1 MSRKK
6 IARILLVLAVF
17 ASLTLTELTPLSMV
31 QDASAVTQAD
41 IDKLKDELSGM
52 NSEKSQL
59 EKELKSIQND
69 KSAALAQKENID
81 KQINLLQSEIKGVE
95 SLISE
100 YESLITQ
107 TEQEIREN
115 EEEEARQYKKVLHA
129 RARHG
134 GARDGVVLVGAV
146 RLGELFR
153 LAERHGLHQRDHG
166 QRPEGHRRSACPARA
181 DRAEEGL
188 ARDLPCRAAERQG
201 DARCQKKSELN
212 TQRAEAEKVLA
223 ELKANEAQYKQV
235 LSEKDAAMERQQ
247 AEIVRLS
254 RELAEKNGNTTVTY
268 GGYIWPCSSK
278 YVTSPLGARY
288 TGIAGASTNHAGI
301 DIGRVGYTTQAV
313 AAKAG
318 TVIISA
324 YNKYRGNYVVVSH
337 GSGNT
342 TTYQHLSSRSVS
354 VGTYVAQGQVVGF
367 DAVLRIARR
376 GNACCTFGQARSK
389 IPAKAP
395 CELCR
400 VSQGLSICGRYLR
413 AVVSCRRPK
422 SRCRHGKGGGDH
434 PPRDGAA
441 RPLRRSGARIAL
453 CAPSQ
458 SAALEAA
465 ARELSKDVR
474 YLHSARRMASAF
486 ARTRCAGT
494 AARSPYQTDE
504 DADERRFRR
513 SPPICLVLP
522 GERCGF
528 VAYGRKNRRCSDDL
542 NEDQLICANQ
552 ARRAVFWVKDVK
564 MPPDGENANLP

>member
-17 ASLTLTELTPLSMV
+17 ASLTLTELTPLSLV

-100 YESLITQ
+100 YETLITQ
-107 TEQEIREN
+107 TEQEIREY
-115 EEEEARQYKKVLHA
+115 EEEEARQYEKFCERVRSMEERGTVSYWSVLFDSASFSDLLSAMDFISEIMDSDQKVIDDLRALREQIEQKKASL
-129 RARHG
+129 
-134 GARDGVVLVGAV
+134 
-146 RLGELFR
+146 ETS
-153 LAERHGLHQRDHG
+153 LAEQ
-166 QRPEGHRRSACPARA
+166 QSAKETLVA
-181 DRAEEGL
+181 
-188 ARDLPCRAAERQG
+188 
-201 DARCQKKSELN
+201 KKSELN

-278 YVTSPLGARY
+278 YVT
-288 TGIAGASTNHAGI
+288 
-301 DIGRVGYTTQAV
+301 
-313 AAKAG
+313 
-318 TVIISA
+318 VIISA

-354 VGTYVAQGQVVGF
+354 VGTYVAQGQVVGITGTTGVSSGPHLHF
-367 DAVLRIARR
+367 EITE
-376 GNACCTFGQARSK
+376 NGQIINPLK
-389 IPAKAP
+389 
-395 CELCR
+395 
-400 VSQGLSICGRYLR
+400 YLTDYI
-413 AVVSCRRPK
+413 
-422 SRCRHGKGGGDH
+422 KG
-434 PPRDGAA
+434 
-441 RPLRRSGARIAL
+441 
-453 CAPSQ
+453 
-458 SAALEAA
+458 
-465 ARELSKDVR
+465 
-474 YLHSARRMASAF
+474 
-486 ARTRCAGT
+486 
-494 AARSPYQTDE
+494 
-504 DADERRFRR
+504 
-513 SPPICLVLP
+513 
-522 GERCGF
+522 
-528 VAYGRKNRRCSDDL
+528 
-542 NEDQLICANQ
+542 
-552 ARRAVFWVKDVK
+552 W
-564 MPPDGENANLP
+564 

>member
-6 IARILLVLAVF
+6 IARILLVLAVV

-95 SLISE
+95 SLISN

-115 EEEEARQYKKVLHA
+115 EEEEARQYEKFCERVRSMEERGTVSYWSVLFDSASFSDLLSAMDFISEIMDDLRALREQIEQKKASL
-129 RARHG
+129 
-134 GARDGVVLVGAV
+134 
-146 RLGELFR
+146 ETS
-153 LAERHGLHQRDHG
+153 LAEQ
-166 QRPEGHRRSACPARA
+166 QSAKETLVA
-181 DRAEEGL
+181 
-188 ARDLPCRAAERQG
+188 
-201 DARCQKKSELN
+201 KKSELN
-212 TQRAEAEKVLA
+212 TQRAAAEKVLA

-235 LSEKDAAMERQQ
+235 LSEMDAAMERQQ

-254 RELAEKNGNTTVTY
+254 RELAAKNGDTTATL
-268 GGYIWPCSSK
+268 GGYIWPCSSR
-278 YVTSPLGARY
+278 YITSPLGARY
-288 TGIAGASTNHAGI
+288 TGIPGASTNHAGI

-354 VGTYVAQGQVVGF
+354 VGDYVAQGQVVGITGTTG
-367 DAVLRIARR
+367 VSR
-376 GNACCTFGQARSK
+376 GPHLHFEITENGK
-389 IPAKAP
+389 IVNP
-395 CELCR
+395 LN
-400 VSQGLSICGRYLR
+400 YLTNYI
-413 AVVSCRRPK
+413 
-422 SRCRHGKGGGDH
+422 KG
-434 PPRDGAA
+434 
-441 RPLRRSGARIAL
+441 
-453 CAPSQ
+453 
-458 SAALEAA
+458 
-465 ARELSKDVR
+465 
-474 YLHSARRMASAF
+474 
-486 ARTRCAGT
+486 
-494 AARSPYQTDE
+494 
-504 DADERRFRR
+504 
-513 SPPICLVLP
+513 
-522 GERCGF
+522 
-528 VAYGRKNRRCSDDL
+528 
-542 NEDQLICANQ
+542 
-552 ARRAVFWVKDVK
+552 W
-564 MPPDGENANLP
+564 